1 MKRKSAPREKEVDDA
16 EEEHEGEEV
25 EHDEGHD
32 EKHRGGGDSSHSL
45 HEYLRPMGK
54 NKILY

>member
-16 EEEHEGEEV
+16 EEEHGEEV

-32 EKHRGGGDSSHSL
+32 EKKRGGSGESHSL
-45 HEYLRPMGK
+45 NEFLRPIGK